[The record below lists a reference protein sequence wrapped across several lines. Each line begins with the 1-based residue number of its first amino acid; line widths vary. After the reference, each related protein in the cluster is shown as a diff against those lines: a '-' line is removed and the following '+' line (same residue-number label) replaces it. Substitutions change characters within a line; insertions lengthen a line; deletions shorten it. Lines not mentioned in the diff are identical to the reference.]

1 MENQVY
7 TPLPETHSKY
17 KGTSTSVWSDHFWV
31 YYITASI
38 GYACI
43 IKMWVHQYLLWQ
55 DPLSQGIEWVVDHLS
70 PAHLS
75 SFLLIDP
82 CHLQETDWCSG
93 RDWALLGSWLTTD
106 TRRRRQTWEETGR
119 ARKTQPNT
127 RVQRRRLRFQR
138 RCFLLAKVKVLFQRW
153 EFLFQ
158 QKKYDSLIIILE
170 MWRLKKG
177 FSPVS
182 EAAFM
187 LIWLR
192 KLTSDLKI
200 SEDNLEITYSQIIYL
215 LVKKLRCKYEYN
227 LSHWGITHCP

>member
-1 MENQVY
+1 
-7 TPLPETHSKY
+7 
-17 KGTSTSVWSDHFWV
+17 
-31 YYITASI
+31 
-38 GYACI
+38 
-43 IKMWVHQYLLWQ
+43 MWVHQYLLWQ

-106 TRRRRQTWEETGR
+106 AQRRRQTREETGR
-119 ARKTQPNT
+119 ARKTLPNT

-153 EFLFQ
+153 NGKFETWWELLFQ

-177 FSPVS
+177 FSTVS

-215 LVKKLRCKYEYN
+215 
-227 LSHWGITHCP
+227 